1 MIEMNIDASGL
12 VAGRLSSKIA
22 KKIIE
27 GETVI
32 IVNAE
37 KAVMVGRR
45 EATMEKWKGRIDARV
60 LSNPHFGPK
69 YERIPSR
76 ILKRM
81 IKGMLPNRKVTA
93 ERLMKQVKIYNNVPK
108 NLKDQTFETMPVV
121 KCNKKHDFLELK
133 ELAQLLGGKW

>member
-1 MIEMNIDASGL
+1 MIDMNVDGSNL

-22 KKIIE
+22 KRLID
-27 GETVI
+27 GETIV

-37 KAVMVGRR
+37 KVVMVGRR
-45 EATMEKWKGRIDARV
+45 EEIVAKYKKKVDATV
-60 LSNPHFGPK
+60 HSNPHFGPK

-93 ERLMKQVKIYNNVPK
+93 ERIMKQLKIYNGVPIT
-108 NLKDQTFETMPVV
+108 LKDTKFETVSGV
-121 KCNKKHDFLELK
+121 TYNDKHDFITLK
-133 ELAQLLGGKW
+133 EISELIGGRW